1 MAKLH
6 SMITHILVLIQSISF
21 KAKNTESP
29 ERRKTSFPKDRSS
42 RPEVFCDE
50 GVLGGFAGFAGER
63 LCRSLIFYLG
73 RRLTRRCFP
82 AVFAKFLGAS
92 FLAEHLRWLLLK
104 KNCRNTDLHKPV
116 LNKIMAT

>member
-1 MAKLH
+1 
-6 SMITHILVLIQSISF
+6 MITHILVLIQSISF
-21 KAKNTESP
+21 EAKNTECT

-42 RPEVFCDE
+42 RPEVFCEE

-63 LCRSLIFYLG
+63 LCQSLIFLFG
-73 RRLTRRCFP
+73 KET
-82 AVFAKFLGAS
+82 FLGAP